1 MSHEMHPKVYGTVTL
16 GAKGQV
22 VIPVEL
28 RKQLGLRANDKLVV
42 LSKGKDM
49 IGLVP
54 VEEFSRFLTEISK
67 LRESFEA
74 RTK

>member
-1 MSHEMHPKVYGTVTL
+1 MDRSMHPKVYGTVTL

-28 RKQLGLRANDKLVV
+28 RKKLSLHANDKMVV
-42 LSKGKDM
+42 LSKGKGM

-54 VEEFSRFLTEISK
+54 VEEFSRFLSEVSR

-74 RTK
+74 GSK

>member
-1 MSHEMHPKVYGTVTL
+1 MSRLMHPKVYGTVTV
-16 GAKGQV
+16 GGKGQV

-28 RKQLGLRANDKLVV
+28 RKLLKINANDKLVV
-42 LSKGKDM
+42 LSKGRDM

-54 VEEFSRFLTEISK
+54 VEEFSRFLAEISI

-74 RTK
+74 KTK

>member
-1 MSHEMHPKVYGTVTL
+1 MGHSMHPKVYGTVTL

-28 RKQLGLRANDKLVV
+28 RKQLSLHANDKLVV

-54 VEEFSRFLTEISK
+54 VEEFNRFLTEISM
-67 LRESFEA
+67 LREAFEA
-74 RTK
+74 KAK

>member
-1 MSHEMHPKVYGTVTL
+1 MGHSIHPKVYGTVTL

-28 RKQLGLRANDKLVV
+28 RKKLGLRANDKMVV

-54 VEEFSRFLTEISK
+54 VEEFNRFLREVSM
-67 LRESFEA
+67 LREAFE
-74 RTK
+74 TKAK

>member
-1 MSHEMHPKVYGTVTL
+1 MDHSMHPKVYGTVTL

-28 RKQLGLRANDKLVV
+28 RKKLSLRANDKMVV
-42 LSKGKDM
+42 LSKGRGM

-54 VEEFSRFLTEISK
+54 IEEFNRFLTEISM
-67 LRESFEA
+67 LREAFEA
-74 RTK
+74 KTK

>member
-1 MSHEMHPKVYGTVTL
+1 MSHAMHPKVYGTVTL

-28 RKQLGLRANDKLVV
+28 RKKLSLHANDKMVV
-42 LSKGKDM
+42 LSKGKGM

-54 VEEFSRFLTEISK
+54 VEEFGRFLAEVSK

-74 RTK
+74 GSK